1 MNVNAGR
8 LTQRIQ
14 IFKIVQAA
22 DEGGYY
28 IPQYEHVHCCWAQ
41 ISRTSGTE
49 MVKDNADFGEEKVRF
64 LIRWTAAPIDRKM
77 VIRHHGKEYEIE
89 YLNDYGTPGKY
100 LEIWGKRTTKE
111 AG

>member
-14 IFKIVQAA
+14 IFKIVQVA

-41 ISRTSGTE
+41 ISRISGTE
-49 MVKDNADFGEEKVRF
+49 MVKANADFSEEKVRF

-77 VIRHHGKEYEIE
+77 VVRHHGKEYEIE

-100 LEIWGKRTTKE
+100 LEIWGKRATKE